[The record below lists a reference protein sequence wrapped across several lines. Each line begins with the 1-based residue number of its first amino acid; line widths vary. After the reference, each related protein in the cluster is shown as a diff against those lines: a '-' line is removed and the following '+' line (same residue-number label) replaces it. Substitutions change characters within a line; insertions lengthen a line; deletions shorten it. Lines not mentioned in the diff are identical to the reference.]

1 MYELWIVITAAL
13 TAVSCALVGSLL
25 ILRRMAM
32 LGDAIS
38 HSVLLGIVVSYL
50 VFDTLALPALLLGA
64 LLAGLLTAW
73 LSTAISQRSII
84 QPDASLGLVFVW
96 MFALALVLIAL
107 FADRVHLDHH
117 HVVFGEMAFLP
128 FERWRWLDY
137 DLGPR
142 AFWIALGLFGLNLS
156 LLLLAFDRFQLT
168 SFAPSFA
175 LSLGVSVGFWHYLLV
190 SLVSV
195 TAVAAFDLMGSILV
209 VAFLVI
215 PSATAYLISQ
225 RLKPLLGLAS
235 AYAIAAVILGFGL
248 AWWLDTALS
257 AAMAFMSGLLFVL
270 TLLIQRIRQVQQSKL
285 PHHFSLN
292 QLDAGEAKHIHHR
305 KDD

>member
-1 MYELWIVITAAL
+1 MYELWIIVTAIL

-38 HSVLLGIVVSYL
+38 HSVLLGIVISYL

-64 LLAGLLTAW
+64 LLAGLVTAW

-84 QPDASLGLVFVW
+84 QPDASLGLIFIW

-117 HVVFGEMAFLP
+117 HIVFGEMAFLP
-128 FERWRWLDY
+128 FERWRWMDLDF
-137 DLGPR
+137 GPR
-142 AFWIALGLFGLNLS
+142 AFWIALSLFIINLGIII
-156 LLLLAFDRFQLT
+156 LAFERFRLT
-168 SFAPSFA
+168 TFSPSFA
-175 LSLGVSVGFWHYLLV
+175 VTLGISAGLWHYLLV
-190 SLVSV
+190 SMVSV

-215 PSATAYLISQ
+215 PGATAYLISQ
-225 RLKPLLGLAS
+225 QLKTLLVLAS
-235 AYAIAAVILGFGL
+235 IYAISAVILGFGL
-248 AWWLDTALS
+248 AWWLDTALA
-257 AAMAFMSGLLFVL
+257 AAMAFMSGILFAA
-270 TLLIQRIRQVQQSKL
+270 TLIIQRL
-285 PHHFSLN
+285 
-292 QLDAGEAKHIHHR
+292 HHR
-305 KDD
+305 YFLAPTQIS

>member
-1 MYELWIVITAAL
+1 MYELWIIITAIL
-13 TAVSCALVGSLL
+13 TALSCALVGSLL

-38 HSVLLGIVVSYL
+38 HSVLLGIVISYL
-50 VFDTLALPALLLGA
+50 LFDTLALPALLFGA
-64 LLAGLLTAW
+64 LLAGLVTAW

-84 QPDASLGLVFVW
+84 QPDASLGLVFIW

-117 HVVFGEMAFLP
+117 HIVFGEMAFLP
-128 FERWRWLDY
+128 FERWRWMDL

-142 AFWIALGLFGLNLS
+142 AFWIALSLFIVNLCI
-156 LLLLAFDRFQLT
+156 LLVAFERFRLT
-168 SFAPSFA
+168 TFAPSFA
-175 LSLGVSVGFWHYLLV
+175 LSLGISVGFWHYLLV
-190 SLVSV
+190 SMVSV

-215 PSATAYLISQ
+215 PGATAYLISQ
-225 RLKPLLGLAS
+225 QLKTLLVLAS
-235 AYAIAAVILGFGL
+235 IYAISAVLLGFGL

-257 AAMAFMSGLLFVL
+257 AAMAFMSGMLFVA
-270 TLLIQRIRQVQQSKL
+270 TLIIQGL
-285 PHHFSLN
+285 
-292 QLDAGEAKHIHHR
+292 HHR
-305 KDD
+305 YFLTPINVQRQQNQNDKKA

>member
-13 TAVSCALVGSLL
+13 MAVSCALVGSLL

-38 HSVLLGIVVSYL
+38 HSVLLGIVISYL
-50 VFDTLALPALLLGA
+50 LFETLALPALLLGA
-64 LLAGLLTAW
+64 LLAGLVTAW
-73 LSTAISQRSII
+73 LSTAISQHSII
-84 QPDASLGLVFVW
+84 QPDASLGLVFIW

-107 FADRVHLDHH
+107 FADHIHLDHH
-117 HVVFGEMAFLP
+117 HIVFGEMAFLP
-128 FERWRWLDY
+128 FERWQWFGY

-142 AFWIALGLFGLNLS
+142 AFWTALVLLILNLS
-156 LLLLAFDRFQLT
+156 IIVFAFDRLQLT

-175 LSLGVSVGFWHYLLV
+175 ISLGISATVWHYGLV
-190 SLVSV
+190 SLVSI

-215 PSATAYLISQ
+215 PGATAYLLSQ
-225 RLKPLLGLAS
+225 RLKAMLWIAS
-235 AYAIAAVILGFGL
+235 LYAIAAVILGFGL

-257 AAMAFMSGLLFVL
+257 AAMAVMSGV
-270 TLLIQRIRQVQQSKL
+270 LLIITLGILKMRAYIQGYQVNQSK
-285 PHHFSLN
+285 S
-292 QLDAGEAKHIHHR
+292 
-305 KDD
+305 